1 MKIYGEITKL
11 LQYAQTRLELNPLN
25 VNYVRNEII
34 DMLSLPTF
42 EQTDSTL
49 PYDANV
55 NDLLAEFTRVA
66 VEENV
71 FGEADAPFF
80 CDKIMGAL
88 SLSPAEIDKKFSK
101 LSQTQDSK
109 AATDWFYDYCVSN
122 DYVKKAILDRNPRF
136 SRDGLIVTINLAKP
150 EFRDPNKAKS
160 GNAVQGGYPA
170 CVICR
175 ENEGFTKRG
184 KRTLRTVSL
193 KLNGKDW
200 FWQYSPYGYFRQ
212 HGIAVNTVHTP
223 MKIDRDTFVNLI
235 DFVDRFPHYFVG
247 CNAPLERIGG
257 SVLAHDHY
265 QGGGE
270 ILPLQTRGLRRIF
283 KLEAIPSVTV
293 GIVNWNGSVVRI
305 AGFDK
310 NAVVEASEIIRKAW
324 KGYTNESLG
333 IIANRDGVQFNEI
346 SPSVYLR
353 NGSYE
358 MNVILRSNITSQEYP
373 DGVFHAHPEFHAIK
387 KESIGLIEA
396 QGLFILPGRLV
407 GQLDAVEQSIVSGSN
422 LPSELSQFQMLYDE
436 IIASN
441 AARERQAVHSAMEK
455 ELASICNRILAN
467 TAVFKNECDF
477 AEFLK
482 SCGFEEINYDYK
494 VTASGRIN
502 VIGEHVDYCGGKV
515 MPAAISLGNTVY
527 ARANGTD
534 KVNIRWTT
542 LPDRVTFG
550 LDELNE
556 FADHKHAVYQV
567 GCLAVMREAGHR
579 LIGCD
584 LLYDCHVP
592 FGSGLSSSAAI
603 EVSTIAAVCA
613 LTGEQLSKKEIA
625 LLAQKAEREY
635 AKVNCGIMD
644 QYASANGLRDNALLL
659 DCSTVT
665 HEYVPIRLGEY
676 VFVIANTNKPHSL
689 VSSKYNERRQE
700 TEEAFNVLSKSFDVA
715 CLAEVRLEQ
724 LQAVKSLLSDKVYK
738 RAYHVVSECSRVEL
752 ATQAM
757 QSGDMVSLGR
767 LLNASHQSLR
777 DDYEVSCDELDAL
790 QSLACQF
797 DGCVGARM
805 IGGGFGGCTLSLV
818 KKNRVEAFKTYVGEK
833 YKKQIGYDASFYDA
847 EISDGVTVCKLK

>member
-42 EQTDSTL
+42 EQSNAQINKDVS
-49 PYDANV
+49 V
-55 NDLLAEFTRVA
+55 NELLDEFTRVA
-66 VEENV
+66 VEEKV
-71 FGEADAPFF
+71 FDQADAPYF

-88 SLSPAEIDKKFSK
+88 SLSPAEIDEKFHN
-101 LSQTQDSK
+101 LSNTQGTK
-109 AATDWFYDYCVSN
+109 AATDWFYGYCVAN
-122 DYVKKAILDRNPRF
+122 DYVKKAVLDKNPRF
-136 SRDGLIVTINLAKP
+136 SEDGLIVTINLAKP

-184 KRTLRTVSL
+184 KRTLRTVSV

-212 HGIAVNTVHTP
+212 HGIAVNTEHTP
-223 MKIDRDTFVNLI
+223 MKVDRGTFVNLI

-283 KLEAIPSVTV
+283 RAGEYPDVTV
-293 GIVNWNGSVVRI
+293 GIVDWNGSVVRVC
-305 AGFDK
+305 GFDK
-310 NAVVEASEIIRKAW
+310 NAVVEVSETIRKAW
-324 KGYTNESLG
+324 KGYSDESLG
-333 IIANRDGVQFNEI
+333 IIASRDGVQFNEV
-346 SPSVYLR
+346 SPTVYLR

-358 MNVILRSNITSQEYP
+358 MNIILRSNITSEEYP
-373 DGVFHAHPEFHAIK
+373 DGVFHAHPEYHAIK

-407 GQLDAVEQSIVSGSN
+407 
-422 LPSELSQFQMLYDE
+422 SELDGVERAIVNGSALPAELAQFQLLYDE
-436 IIASN
+436 IT
-441 AARERQAVHSAMEK
+441 AAKTERSSEAVHRAMEK
-455 ELASICNRILAN
+455 ELASICNRILSN
-467 TAVFKNECDF
+467 TAVFKQDSDF
-477 AEFLK
+477 IKFLK
-482 SCGFEEINYDYK
+482 VCNLEEINYDYK

-534 KVNIRWTT
+534 KINIRWTT
-542 LPDRVTFG
+542 LPDKVVMDIG
-550 LDELNE
+550 NPDEYS
-556 FADHKHAVYQV
+556 DHKYATYQA
-567 GCLAVMREAGHR
+567 GCMAVMRQAGHK

-584 LLYDCHVP
+584 LLYDCRVP

-613 LTGEQLSKKEIA
+613 LTGEQISKKEIA

-644 QYASANGLRDNALLL
+644 QYASANGLKNNAMLL
-659 DCSTVT
+659 DCSAIT
-665 HEYVPIRLGEY
+665 HEYVPVKTGEY
-676 VFVIANTNKPHSL
+676 AFVIANTNKPHSL
-689 VSSKYNERRQE
+689 VASKYNERRKE
-700 TEEAFNVLSKSFDVA
+700 TETALDILREKLNVS
-715 CLAEVRLEQ
+715 CLAQVSLKQ
-724 LQAVKSLLSDKVYK
+724 LQANKPLLSDTVYK
-738 RAYHVVSECSRVEL
+738 RAYHVVSECSRVE
-752 ATQAM
+752 QAVTAM
-757 QSGDMVSLGR
+757 KSGDMKLLGE
-767 LLNASHQSLR
+767 LLNASHESLR
-777 DDYEVSCDELDAL
+777 DGYEVSCAELDEL
-790 QSLACQF
+790 QSLACRF
-797 DGCVGARM
+797 DGCAGARM

-818 KKNRVEAFKTYVGEK
+818 KRNRIEAFKTFVGEQYAK
-833 YKKQIGYDASFYDA
+833 RIGYEASFYDA
-847 EISDGVTVCKLK
+847 EIADGVTVCKLK